1 MRGAT
6 KGECFLRFRET
17 SIPVSAK
24 NYSFTPASDSFIS
37 LDWLSTLAWAIMY
50 IVNGLRK
57 ANVARFQ
64 TFIVE
69 LY

>member
-1 MRGAT
+1 M
-6 KGECFLRFRET
+6 KGKCYLKFCKT

-24 NYSFTPASDSFIS
+24 NYSFTPASDSFIA

-64 TFIVE
+64 PFIVD